1 MISNAV
7 HWWWLKII
15 PWWVFQIKRGNNLET
30 SKRSFGVHCWLDT
43 VLKRGRSKAGWSL
56 VRSSDYHVTEGG
68 WAIWLSW
75 SLVKGN
81 PLWNCAFCNSGDCAN
96 ECQGGA
102 RVQSRSEGRP
112 CTDTYKEEIAA
123 RTQRTVTILPDRHHE
138 VLFDLCPG
146 DARHLRHGWEEA
158 VLHPEHLSGGQT
170 AQKKFVNKFKLY
182 YNYLFWVSWFL

>member
-1 MISNAV
+1 MHFATLAIA
-7 HWWWLKII
+7 
-15 PWWVFQIKRGNNLET
+15 QT
-30 SKRSFGVHCWLDT
+30 S
-43 VLKRGRSKAGWSL
+43 
-56 VRSSDYHVTEGG
+56 
-68 WAIWLSW
+68 
-75 SLVKGN
+75 VKH
-81 PLWNCAFCNSGDCAN
+81 
-96 ECQGGA
+96 QGGA

-170 AQKKFVNKFKLY
+170 AQKKFIIIICSEFNGFFKNQAHHSIY
-182 YNYLFWVSWFL
+182 VIFVCF